1 MVQNCGATPVEVEQG
16 GPRKPPGVEAARPR
30 AWQELGGSEV
40 AEPRRRRGCRAAE
53 WCGRG
58 ELGFGGG
65 AGGDGMQGG
74 RGALLIGRRGT

>member
-16 GPRKPPGVEAARPR
+16 GPRKLPGVEAARPR

-53 WCGRG
+53 FG
-58 ELGFGGG
+58 E
-65 AGGDGMQGG
+65 AG
-74 RGALLIGRRGT
+74 